1 MLLLSLFIEREGGD
15 RGSFEVFLEFHIKDK
30 DPQEYPKG
38 GLCKPHPFLIDE
50 IDKQPN
56 PSNPFLAL
64 LAMPEAAN
72 PAIAKR
78 GCKSPL
84 PVLHKI
90 VQHPELPLSVPAD
103 HPIARLARCDIRDL
117 AELSRVG

>member
-1 MLLLSLFIEREGGD
+1 MLLLPLFIEGERGNC
-15 RGSFEVFLEFHIKDK
+15 GSFEVLLKFHNKNK

-38 GLCKPHPFLIDE
+38 GLCKPYPFLINE

-56 PSNPFLAL
+56 PSNPFLTL

-78 GCKSPL
+78 GCESPL
-84 PVLHKI
+84 QLLRKI
-90 VQHPELPLSVPAD
+90 IQHSELPLSVPAD

-117 AELSRVG
+117 AELP